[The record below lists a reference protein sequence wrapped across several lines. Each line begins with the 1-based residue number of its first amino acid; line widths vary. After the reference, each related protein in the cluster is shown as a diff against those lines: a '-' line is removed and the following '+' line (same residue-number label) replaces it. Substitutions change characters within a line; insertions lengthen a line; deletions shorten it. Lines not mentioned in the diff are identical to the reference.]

1 MIARSKTLKN
11 WQQNLRRMK
20 GGVTGKQMNRK
31 TQIRTD
37 VLEDILG
44 RKNERRDKDYMR
56 ETEKD
61 LSLLKM

>member
-20 GGVTGKQMNRK
+20 GGATGKQMNRK